1 MIGLLLMALVL
12 CTWLAC
18 AGFVRL
24 RTPLD
29 RLHCVAFVNVTS
41 GFFLVLAAFLAD
53 GLSARSL
60 KILLIGLLGVVFSAA
75 GGHVI
80 GRAVLQRGEP

>member
-1 MIGLLLMALVL
+1 VIAILLVALVL

-18 AGFVRL
+18 IGFVRL
-24 RTPLD
+24 HTPLD

-41 GFFLVLAAFLAD
+41 GFFLVLVAFAAD
-53 GLSARSL
+53 GLSPRSL
-60 KILLIGLLGVVFSAA
+60 KILIMAVLGVLSGAA
-75 GGHVI
+75 GAHVI